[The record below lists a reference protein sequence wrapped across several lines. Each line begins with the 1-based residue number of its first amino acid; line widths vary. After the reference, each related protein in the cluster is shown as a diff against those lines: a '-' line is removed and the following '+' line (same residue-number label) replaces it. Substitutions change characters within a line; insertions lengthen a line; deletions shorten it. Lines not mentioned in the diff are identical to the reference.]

1 MSYYIAA
8 QSLQPIGDHYSK
20 IHMLLC
26 NNNFACHKEE
36 KMGGKYYAMHSF
48 LAQEI
53 TFNKVMA
60 SSTTF

>member
-1 MSYYIAA
+1 MSYYTAA

-36 KMGGKYYAMHSF
+36 KNGGKNTMQCIVS
-48 LAQEI
+48 
-53 TFNKVMA
+53 
-60 SSTTF
+60 